1 MKSVN
6 GLQRNLT
13 ESHAMPLDE
22 WWRDYATH
30 AFVKYASGHGSGCK
44 GAELDKDAVE
54 RLIEILEREGK
65 TEIIEAIKAVYFVDP
80 HGKPEQKDIVSR
92 ATALSKEINIPPKRV
107 YKLLKAARLLFAK
120 LRELDTEIDD
130 DAKN

>member
-1 MKSVN
+1 M
-6 GLQRNLT
+6 
-13 ESHAMPLDE
+13 ALDE

-80 HGKPEQKDIVSR
+80 HGKPEQKDIVNRS
-92 ATALSKEINIPPKRV
+92 TAFSKEINIPVKKV
-107 YKLLKAARLLFAK
+107 YQFLKAARLLFAK
-120 LRELDTEIDD
+120 LRGLYTGIDD
-130 DAKN
+130 EAKNWRK